1 LRRTYKCASFL
12 SFCAPCIWSFL
23 RSHPAAT
30 FYEIIKSKRRKLISK
45 FFIKIENAEKEAYMP
60 NVTLKGNTLVLLGT
74 EAKVGQTAPDFRVQK
89 NDLSDYTLKSSAGKT
104 RIIASVPSLDTAVCD
119 LETRRFNQEAAK
131 LSNVEIVCVSM
142 DLPFAQKR
150 WCGAANVDKVITVS
164 DHREGSFAKNYG
176 VLISGGPLDRL
187 TARAVFVVGPDDKIK
202 YVEYVKEITEQPNYG
217 ALLAA
222 LK

>member
-1 LRRTYKCASFL
+1 MA
-12 SFCAPCIWSFL
+12 
-23 RSHPAAT
+23 
-30 FYEIIKSKRRKLISK
+30 
-45 FFIKIENAEKEAYMP
+45 
-60 NVTLKGNTLVLLGT
+60 NVTLKGNPVVLLGS

-89 NDLSDYTLKSSAGKT
+89 NDLSDYTLKSSPGKT
-104 RIIASVPSLDTAVCD
+104 RVIASVPSLDTAVCD

-131 LSNVEIVCVSM
+131 FPDVEIICVSM

-187 TARAVFVVGPDDKIK
+187 MARAVFVVGPDDKIK
-202 YVEYVKEITEQPNYG
+202 YTEYVKEITAQPNYD
-217 ALLAA
+217 AVLAA